1 MELYE
6 LTVHELMDKLD
17 KNEITSEDITKSYVS
32 RINEKEDDIEA
43 FVTVLSEDAE
53 NKAKEIDQKIEK
65 GEITNKLA
73 GIPIGIKD
81 NICTK
86 GIKTTCSSKMLEDFV
101 SPYDATVMDKIKE
114 DYLYDNTPGNELSD
128 EIVIWMYEIMK
139 LRKKLIEMKGE
150 SL

>member
-6 LTVHELMDKLD
+6 LTVHELMDKLN

-73 GIPIGIKD
+73 LTSWLMLYHYQNKI
-81 NICTK
+81 
-86 GIKTTCSSKMLEDFV
+86 TTILSIFF
-101 SPYDATVMDKIKE
+101 
-114 DYLYDNTPGNELSD
+114 YLFC
-128 EIVIWMYEIMK
+128 
-139 LRKKLIEMKGE
+139 KKKSYHLIDMT
-150 SL
+150 

>member
-73 GIPIGIKD
+73 GIPIGIKRQHLYKRYKD
-81 NICTK
+81 N
-86 GIKTTCSSKMLEDFV
+86 M
-101 SPYDATVMDKIKE
+101 
-114 DYLYDNTPGNELSD
+114 
-128 EIVIWMYEIMK
+128 
-139 LRKKLIEMKGE
+139 
-150 SL
+150 